1 MPLFAPA
8 EFAKAGM
15 LTEEAVPVLDELQGH
30 NPLLFDFVLKRHL
43 RVGKHSLPAGIFETR
58 RFFAPE
64 LA

>member
-15 LTEEAVPVLDELQGH
+15 LATEAVPVLDELHAH

-43 RVGKHSLPAGIFETR
+43 KAGKLRVPAGIFETR
-58 RFFAPE
+58 RFFASE